1 MDEKVIKRNIMK
13 NTYTDSLWYKI
24 LKVQEPINIGE

>member
-13 NTYTDSLWYKI
+13 NTYTDFLWYEI
-24 LKVQEPINIGE
+24 SKVQEPINIGE